1 MTHESSEP
9 NNERATLASQIE
21 VWKKIVDVQQ
31 HFNDIG
37 WRIRAL
43 AMTALT
49 FTLGATFFGYLNAD
63 PVTVSTL
70 QFNPAAFVPVLGL
83 LIWLLFWF
91 ADGIWYHRLLTGA
104 GVAAGPVEQQ
114 LKALGVTADL
124 STEIQ
129 NASHRSWLGAEMNS
143 TRKLHIFYGVGAFIL
158 VLTAVAL
165 LMMTGVWLETSS
177 IPAPTLTASPTP

>member
-1 MTHESSEP
+1 VTENPSGQR
-9 NNERATLASQIE
+9 NDKTLVAQIE

-49 FTLGATFFGYLNAD
+49 FTLGATFFGYINAH
-63 PVTVSTL
+63 PVAIGEVHL
-70 QFNPAAFVPVLGL
+70 NPAAFVPCLGL

-91 ADGIWYHRLLTGA
+91 ADGIWYHRLLSGA
-104 GVAAGPVEQQ
+104 GAAAAPVEQQ
-114 LKALGVTADL
+114 LKAGGITADL

-129 NASHRSWLGAEMNS
+129 KASHRKWAGAEMS
-143 TRKLHIFYGVGAFIL
+143 SARKLNIFYGAGGVIL
-158 VLTAVAL
+158 VITVVLLL
-165 LMMTGVWLETSS
+165 LM
-177 IPAPTLTASPTP
+177 PAGPVDPEIPTPGSTARPTP